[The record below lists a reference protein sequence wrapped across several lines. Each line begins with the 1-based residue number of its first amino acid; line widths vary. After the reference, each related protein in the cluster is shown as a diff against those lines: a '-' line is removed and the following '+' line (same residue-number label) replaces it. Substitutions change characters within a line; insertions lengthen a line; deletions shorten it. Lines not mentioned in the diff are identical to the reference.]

1 MRFRI
6 QRYLLP
12 VLLVFILSCT
22 NNKQN
27 GTHPDKDTLAPVV
40 SDKISDSLHLKY
52 SHLISN
58 VPIPFD
64 ILQKLSNSYVI
75 YKPELLNP
83 ITALA
88 GNNQSD
94 SKSLNLG
101 VYGADLTYIISV
113 GEFKEFASHI
123 HAIKRLADELGVS
136 TAFNESTMA
145 RYNLNETNRDT
156 LQNVMYHSYH
166 EIDRTLKANDRFGMA
181 ALVVCGGW
189 IESLYLTTKTIGNNE
204 NSGSYTELYNL
215 VFEQRKHLPNLISLM
230 NDFKIPP
237 FGKITASLEKVR
249 KLYTSSTDD
258 NHLSMEEVKAIS
270 EEVAKLRMEITHG
283 S

>member
-1 MRFRI
+1 MRSRI
-6 QRYLLP
+6 QQHILP
-12 VLLVFILSCT
+12 AFLVLLLSCT
-22 NNKQN
+22 NSKQN
-27 GTHPDKDTLAPVV
+27 GTRSDKDTLTPAL
-40 SDKISDSLHLKY
+40 SDKTADSLRLKY

-64 ILQKLSNSYVI
+64 VLQKLSNSYVV
-75 YKPELLNP
+75 YKPELMNP
-83 ITALA
+83 ISALS
-88 GNNQSD
+88 GYNQSD

-101 VYGADLTYIISV
+101 VYGADLTYIISI

-123 HAIKRLADELGVS
+123 HTIKRLADELGIP
-136 TAFNESTMA
+136 TAFDEGTMV

-189 IESLYLTTKTIGNNE
+189 IESLYLTTQTIGNND
-204 NSGSYTELYNL
+204 NSGSYSELYNL
-215 VFEQRKHLPNLISLM
+215 VFEQRKHLPNLINLL

-237 FGKITASLEKVR
+237 FGKIITSLEKVR
-249 KLYTSSTDD
+249 KLYASSTDN
-258 NHLSMEEVKAIS
+258 NHLSLEEVKAIS